1 MNLETENVT
10 IDFSSNNNFCP
21 DTTSGGG
28 RVEVV
33 SNGTSIYNQTYFG
46 VWSELPISEP
56 SVKSLCLRPYVRAR
70 FFIFF
75 NVSVE
80 SQEGFFCES

>member
-56 SVKSLCLRPYVRAR
+56 SAYGPTCARAFSFLPTAR
-70 FFIFF
+70 
-75 NVSVE
+75 S
-80 SQEGFFCES
+80 